1 MIEEK
6 AKIEED
12 IQRLVGMAEGK
23 RFFEKIKD
31 KIDWQEKSG
40 NAKQVQN
47 KSYNMVTTP
56 VVCYKLMN
64 LCGR

>member
-23 RFFEKIKD
+23 RFFEKIKA

-47 KSYNMVTTP
+47 KSYKMVTSC
-56 VVCYKLMN
+56 VYCYKLVN
-64 LCGR
+64 LCCR